1 ENDKQKTTRYW
12 ITGVLV
18 DNEIYLF
25 DTRLGLP
32 VPGPNHV
39 GVATLRRAAAQP
51 EILKALTIEQSL
63 PYDASPDHLRAA
75 QVLVSCP
82 LAGMS
87 PRMKY
92 LQNVLAHVEG
102 VKLWGDPL
110 ATLKRF
116 KRAASANGLK
126 DTDVRGWNQAGD
138 INSPVRVAR
147 YF

>member
-1 ENDKQKTTRYW
+1 
-12 ITGVLV
+12 
-18 DNEIYLF
+18 
-25 DTRLGLP
+25 
-32 VPGPNHV
+32 
-39 GVATLRRAAAQP
+39 LRRAAAQP

-126 DTDVRGWNQAGD
+126 EPDVGGWNQAGD
-138 INSPVRVAR
+138 INSPMRVAR
-147 YF
+147 YFLPPVEGGVDRFDRRSRAIATLIIPWQLYPPELSGLKGEPDQR